1 MKPSIPPF
9 QGRFAAFLCPRIYPR
24 IYEKGGVTPPLR
36 FFIRGDSRKSAA
48 AYRSALGAASHPFTL
63 EDFLIWLYP
72 RFFYLE

>member
-9 QGRFAAFLCPRIYPR
+9 QGRFTAFLCPRIYPR

-48 AYRSALGAASHPFTL
+48 AYRSALGAASTPVYSGRLFDL
-63 EDFLIWLYP
+63 ALSSIFLS
-72 RFFYLE
+72 